1 MKIAT
6 WNVNSIRSRVEH
18 VLMLLKDNEVDIL
31 GIQELKTEEKNFP
44 FKDFESLGY
53 YVEAFGQKAYNGVAL
68 ISKFPFESIT
78 KNVLNDTE
86 ARTIVGIVKGL
97 HILNVYFPHGGEY
110 GSEKF
115 FYKLEFYQKI
125 KNYILKNNLLD
136 VDFIL
141 MGDFNVAKEPID
153 VWDPVMLDG
162 TIGFMK
168 EEREAISDLMSIGLV
183 DAFRHF
189 NPDVQEF
196 TWWDYTSGSFRRN
209 WGMRIDY
216 ILVSKSMLPKLQNC
230 YIEKTF
236 RKLEKPSDH
245 VPVVLEISV

>member
-18 VLMLLKDNEVDIL
+18 VKMFLKDNDIDIL

-44 FKDFESLGY
+44 FNDFEEIGY
-53 YVEAFGQKAYNGVAL
+53 TSEVFGQKAYNGVAF
-68 ISKFPFESIT
+68 ISRFPFNKVE
-78 KNVLNDTE
+78 KNVLKEDE
-86 ARTIVGIVKGL
+86 ARTILGVINGIYL
-97 HILNVYFPHGGEY
+97 LNVYFPHGGEY
-110 GSEKF
+110 GSERF
-115 FYKLEFYQKI
+115 FYKLEFYKKI
-125 KNYILKNNLLD
+125 KNYISNNKLLNENF
-136 VDFIL
+136 VL
-141 MGDFNVAKEPID
+141 MGDFNVAKDPID

-168 EEREAISDLMSIGLV
+168 EEREAISDLMSMGLV
-183 DAFRHF
+183 DAFRYFHK
-189 NPDVQEF
+189 DVQEF
-196 TWWDYTSGSFRRN
+196 TWWDYTGGSFRRN

-216 ILVSKSMLPKLQNC
+216 ILVSEKLLPKLKNC

-245 VPVVLEISV
+245 VPVVLEVNP